1 MIGVLLVDDH
11 AVVREGYRRLLEL
24 QDDIR
29 IVAEAGSAEDALL
42 LWKQHQPSVTVVDL
56 SLPGIGGIELVQRLK
71 AREPR
76 VRCLVFSMYRD
87 DVWVAQALKAG
98 ALGYVT
104 KSSAPTVLV
113 EALREVHR
121 GRRVLSPD
129 LAGSAVAGR
138 AADDPA
144 HELTPREF
152 EVLRQLLAG
161 HPVARIAETL
171 HLSIKTV
178 HNLHYQIKAKLG
190 TASDFELARIAWRRG
205 WVD

>member
-1 MIGVLLVDDH
+1 MIEVLLVDDH

-29 IVAEAGSAEDALL
+29 VVAEAATAEDALL
-42 LWKQHQPSVTVVDL
+42 LWKQWQPAVIVVDL
-56 SLPGIGGIELVQRLK
+56 SLPGIGGIELIQRLR

-76 VRCLVFSMYRD
+76 IRCLVFSMHGD
-87 DVWVAQALKAG
+87 DVWAAQALKAG

-104 KSSAPTVLV
+104 KRSAPAVLV
-113 EALREVHR
+113 AAVRDVHR

-129 LAGSAVAGR
+129 LAGHADR
-138 AADDPA
+138 DDPA

-161 HPVARIAETL
+161 HPVALIARTL
-171 HLSIKTV
+171 HLSVKTV

-205 WVD
+205 WTD

>member
-1 MIGVLLVDDH
+1 MIDVLLVDDH

-24 QDDIR
+24 QGDIR
-29 IVAEAGSAEDALL
+29 IVAEAGTAEEALL
-42 LWKQHQPSVTVVDL
+42 SWKQHQPAVTVVDL
-56 SLPGIGGIELVQRLK
+56 SLPGIGGIELIQRLRQ
-71 AREPR
+71 REPR

-104 KSSAPTVLV
+104 KSSAPSVLV
-113 EALREVHR
+113 EALRDVQR

-129 LAGSAVAGR
+129 LAGTLPVRIGDD
-138 AADDPA
+138 AAHD
-144 HELTPREF
+144 LTPREF

-171 HLSIKTV
+171 HLSVKTI
-178 HNLHYQIKAKLG
+178 HNLHYQVKAKLG
-190 TASDFELARIAWRRG
+190 TTSDFELARIAWRRG

>member
-1 MIGVLLVDDH
+1 VIDVLLVDDH
-11 AVVREGYRRLLEL
+11 AVVREGYRRLLDL
-24 QDDIR
+24 QPDLR
-29 IVAEAGSAEDALL
+29 VVAEAGSAEDALL
-42 LWKQHQPSVTVVDL
+42 LWKQHQPSLTVVDL
-56 SLPGIGGIELVQRLK
+56 SLPGIGGIELIQRLK

-87 DVWVAQALKAG
+87 EVWVAQALKAG

-104 KSSAPTVLV
+104 KSSAPALLV
-113 EALREVHR
+113 EALRAVHR
-121 GRRVLSPD
+121 GQRFLSPD
-129 LAGSAVAGR
+129 LAGGLETPADAD
-138 AADDPA
+138 AAHD
-144 HELTPREF
+144 LTPREF

-171 HLSIKTV
+171 HLSVKTV

-190 TASDFELARIAWRRG
+190 TGSDFELARIAWRRG

>member
-1 MIGVLLVDDH
+1 MIEVLLVDDH

-24 QDDIR
+24 QDDLR
-29 IVAEAGSAEDALL
+29 VVAEAGTAEDALL

-56 SLPGIGGIELVQRLK
+56 SLPGIGGIELIQRLK

-87 DVWVAQALKAG
+87 DVWVAQACKAG

-104 KSSAPTVLV
+104 KSSAPAVLV
-113 EALREVHR
+113 EAVREVHR

-129 LAGSAVAGR
+129 LAGTPLAGD
-138 AADDPA
+138 AA

-171 HLSIKTV
+171 HLSVKTI

>member
-1 MIGVLLVDDH
+1 MIEVLLVDDH

-29 IVAEAGSAEDALL
+29 IVAEAGRAEDALL

-56 SLPGIGGIELVQRLK
+56 SLPGIGGIELIQRLK

-104 KSSAPTVLV
+104 KSSAPAVLV
-113 EALREVHR
+113 AALREVHR

-129 LAGSAVAGR
+129 LAGHHDRDVVAQ
-138 AADDPA
+138 
-144 HELTPREF
+144 ELTPREF

-171 HLSIKTV
+171 HLSVKTV

>member
-1 MIGVLLVDDH
+1 MIEVLLVDDH

-24 QDDIR
+24 HDDIC
-29 IVAEAGSAEDALL
+29 IVAEAGNAEDALL
-42 LWKQHQPSVTVVDL
+42 LWKQHAPSVTVIDL
-56 SLPGIGGIELVQRLK
+56 SLPGIGGIELIQRLK

-87 DVWVAQALKAG
+87 DIWVAQALKAG

-104 KSSAPTVLV
+104 KSSAPAVLV
-113 EALREVHR
+113 AALREVHR
-121 GRRVLSPD
+121 GMRVLSPD
-129 LAGSAVAGR
+129 VAGVQDR
-138 AADDPA
+138 DDAAHD
-144 HELTPREF
+144 LTPREF

-161 HPVARIAETL
+161 NAAARIAETL

>member
-1 MIGVLLVDDH
+1 MIEVLLVDDH

-56 SLPGIGGIELVQRLK
+56 SLPGIGGIELIQRLK

-87 DVWVAQALKAG
+87 DVWVAQACKAG

-104 KSSAPTVLV
+104 KSSAPAVLV
-113 EALREVHR
+113 EALRDVHR

-129 LAGSAVAGR
+129 LAGSIGAQP
-138 AADDPA
+138 ADDAA

-161 HPVARIAETL
+161 HAVARIAETL
-171 HLSIKTV
+171 HLSVKTV

>member
-1 MIGVLLVDDH
+1 MIDVLLVDDH

-24 QDDIR
+24 QDGLR
-29 IVAEAGSAEDALL
+29 VVAEAGSAEAALL

-56 SLPGIGGIELVQRLK
+56 SLPGIGGIELIQRL
-71 AREPR
+71 RSRQPQ

-104 KSSAPTVLV
+104 KSSAPAVLV
-113 EALREVHR
+113 TALREVQR
-121 GRRVLSPD
+121 GRRFLSPD
-129 LAGSAVAGR
+129 LAG
-138 AADDPA
+138 AAIDGDGDAA

-171 HLSIKTV
+171 HLSAKTV

-205 WVD
+205 WTD

>member
-1 MIGVLLVDDH
+1 MIEVLLVDDH
-11 AVVREGYRRLLEL
+11 AVVREGYRRLLDL

-29 IVAEAGSAEDALL
+29 IVAEAATAEDALL

-56 SLPGIGGIELVQRLK
+56 SLPGIGGIELIQRLK

-76 VRCLVFSMYRD
+76 VHCLVFSMYRD

-104 KSSAPTVLV
+104 KSSAPAVLV
-113 EALREVHR
+113 AALRDVHR

-129 LAGSAVAGR
+129 LAGHHDR
-138 AADDPA
+138 DDAA

-171 HLSIKTV
+171 HLSVKTV

>member
-1 MIGVLLVDDH
+1 MIEVLLVDDH

-24 QDDIR
+24 QDDLR
-29 IVAEAGSAEDALL
+29 VVAEAGSAEDALL

-56 SLPGIGGIELVQRLK
+56 SLPGIGGIELIQRLK

-87 DVWVAQALKAG
+87 DVWVAQACKAG

-104 KSSAPTVLV
+104 KSSAPAVLV
-113 EALREVHR
+113 EAVREVHR

-129 LAGSAVAGR
+129 LAGTPLAGD
-138 AADDPA
+138 AA

-171 HLSIKTV
+171 HLSVKTI